1 MIMMRL
7 PKTSPVTLNLFQ
19 GPFLRLR
26 RSPDRRTALAAR
38 WALKRVQGDEDGEG
52 SVPTHNGFSLVELMV
67 VIFIIGL
74 LATVVLINVLPSQEK
89 AMRVKAQGDI
99 ATLAQAM
106 EMYRLDNLTYPGA
119 ADGLA
124 SLRTPP
130 ANLALPQNYRSGGY
144 IKDLPSDPWGRPYQ
158 FASPGQAG
166 RPFEIFSLGADG
178 KPGGEGND
186 ADIYAE
192 KR

>member
-1 MIMMRL
+1 MTIMTDFT
-7 PKTSPVTLNLFQ
+7 PPAVTLNSFQ
-19 GPFLRLR
+19 GP
-26 RSPDRRTALAAR
+26 SGRTPSGSIDAPALAAK
-38 WALKRVQGDEDGEG
+38 WTLKRAQGDDEGECG
-52 SVPTHNGFSLVELMV
+52 ARRNGFSLVELMV

-99 ATLAQAM
+99 ATMSQAM
-106 EMYRLDNLTYPGA
+106 EMYRLDNMTYPGA
-119 ADGLA
+119 AEGLT

-158 FASPGQAG
+158 YVVPGQGGHA
-166 RPFEIFSLGADG
+166 FEIFSLGADG

>member
-1 MIMMRL
+1 MIAMTDFT
-7 PKTSPVTLNLFQ
+7 PSVVSLNSFQ
-19 GPFLRLR
+19 GPSGQTPSGSSDAPAFAAKSTLKQAQDSEEGRGRAR
-26 RSPDRRTALAAR
+26 R
-38 WALKRVQGDEDGEG
+38 
-52 SVPTHNGFSLVELMV
+52 NGFSLVELMV

-99 ATLAQAM
+99 ATMSQAM
-106 EMYRLDNLTYPGA
+106 EMYRLDNMTYPGA
-119 ADGLA
+119 ADGLT

-158 FASPGQAG
+158 YVVPGQGGHA
-166 RPFEIFSLGADG
+166 FEIFSLGADG

>member
-1 MIMMRL
+1 MIAMPDL
-7 PKTSPVTLNLFQ
+7 EPIPGTLNAFQ
-19 GPFLRLR
+19 GP
-26 RSPDRRTALAAR
+26 SCPTPGAPIGASVLAEK
-38 WALKRVQGDEDGEG
+38 WTLKQVQGDDEGECG
-52 SVPTHNGFSLVELMV
+52 AHPNGFSLVELMV

-74 LATVVLINVLPSQEK
+74 LATVVLINVLPSQDK

-99 ATLAQAM
+99 ATLGQAM
-106 EMYRLDNLTYPGA
+106 EMYRLDNMTYPGVGE
-119 ADGLA
+119 GLA

-158 FASPGQAG
+158 FVVPGQAG
-166 RPFEIFSLGADG
+166 HAFEIFSLGADG
-178 KPGGEGND
+178 KPGGEDND
-186 ADIYAE
+186 ADIYAD